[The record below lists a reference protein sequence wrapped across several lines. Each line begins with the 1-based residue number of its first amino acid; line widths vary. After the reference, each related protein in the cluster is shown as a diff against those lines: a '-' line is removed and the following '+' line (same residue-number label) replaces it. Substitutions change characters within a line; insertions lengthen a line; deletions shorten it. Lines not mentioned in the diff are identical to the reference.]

1 MTSLTSFTL
10 FPLLPPELRL
20 EIYHHACH
28 PRVTTLSYLPA
39 PRDTY
44 HCSTPPPT
52 LLHISRE
59 SRAEGLRLY
68 AKCLLPPS
76 PPTHQPSPDPTE
88 SPEQPQQ
95 QPPPPEDDEPQP
107 RRYFYHHPHLDTLY
121 LPRPPRAAD
130 PLGLG
135 YADWAREFA
144 AGAATA
150 RTAVVTTATTAAT
163 RTGAGAGPRGL
174 AGVVRRLAVDY
185 VPAEVRRPWEVFG
198 KVCLIRGCPL
208 LEEAYL
214 VVQVS
219 DGGEGRRQQRLGATG
234 LPSEGGR
241 REVEFVD
248 PAAGDAEI
256 VRIME
261 RVRASF
267 RVELGDGVGEAGSV
281 GEAGWGGLGKEG
293 AGDGTGRGG
302 LELVPK
308 AMVLS
313 PWGCR
318 HVACAS

>member
-1 MTSLTSFTL
+1 MTSPTSFTL

-20 EIYHHACH
+20 QIYHHACH

-44 HCSTPPPT
+44 HCSTPPPP

-68 AKCLLPPS
+68 AKCLLPSPPSPPS
-76 PPTHQPSPDPTE
+76 PPT
-88 SPEQPQQ
+88 Q
-95 QPPPPEDDEPQP
+95 QPPPDLTESPPEDDDPQP

-150 RTAVVTTATTAAT
+150 RTAVVTTTTTTTTAAAT
-163 RTGAGAGPRGL
+163 RTGPGAGPSGL

-219 DGGEGRRQQRLGATG
+219 DGGEGRRQQRLGAAG
-234 LPSEGGR
+234 LPPGGR
-241 REVEFVD
+241 RAVEFVD

-267 RVELGDGVGEAGSV
+267 RVELGDGAGEAGSV
-281 GEAGWGGLGKEG
+281 GSAAWGGLGKEG
-293 AGDGTGRGG
+293 AEEGTGRGG

>member
-20 EIYHHACH
+20 HIYHHACH

-39 PRDTY
+39 PRDAY
-44 HCSTPPPT
+44 QCLTPPPT

-68 AKCLLPPS
+68 AKCLLPPLSS
-76 PPTHQPSPDPTE
+76 PPSPSPPN
-88 SPEQPQQ
+88 Q
-95 QPPPPEDDEPQP
+95 QPPPEQTEPLQQPSAEDDDDAHHHHHP

-144 AGAATA
+144 AGTG
-150 RTAVVTTATTAAT
+150 TGPGPGP
-163 RTGAGAGPRGL
+163 GAGVSGL
-174 AGVVRRLAVDY
+174 ARVVRRLAVDY

-214 VVQVS
+214 VVGGGGG
-219 DGGEGRRQQRLGATG
+219 DGGGAEQPGSSGT
-234 LPSEGGR
+234 GR

-267 RVELGDGVGEAGSV
+267 RVELGDGD
-281 GEAGWGGLGKEG
+281 
-293 AGDGTGRGG
+293 GDGDGNGSDTQPSPISTSMSGSLRP
-302 LELVPK
+302 LVQPFPHYPSQQAIVYHK
-308 AMVLS
+308 MA
-313 PWGCR
+313 
-318 HVACAS
+318 

>member
-20 EIYHHACH
+20 HIYHHACH

-44 HCSTPPPT
+44 QCLTPPPT

-76 PPTHQPSPDPTE
+76 PSSP
-88 SPEQPQQ
+88 PEQTEPST
-95 QPPPPEDDEPQP
+95 EDDENHP

-121 LPRPPRAAD
+121 LPRPPPAAD

-144 AGAATA
+144 AGIATTTVTVTATA
-150 RTAVVTTATTAAT
+150 TPKGPAA
-163 RTGAGAGPRGL
+163 AGAGVSGL

-214 VVQVS
+214 VVGGGGGGG
-219 DGGEGRRQQRLGATG
+219 DGGPQQPGSGSGAG
-234 LPSEGGR
+234 WDAGR

-248 PAAGDAEI
+248 PAVGDAEI

-267 RVELGDGVGEAGSV
+267 RVELGDGNGLVGV
-281 GEAGWGGLGKEG
+281 RGEGKED
-293 AGDGTGRGG
+293 AGEHGVQAG